1 MNNIPS
7 WGSVQDEIIFKVRHK
22 LDSIL
27 KVNERCIEGCAP
39 PRQGDVAV
47 YGVREILVC
56 PLSAQL
62 QDSFIV
68 PCVIRKLTVY

>member
-1 MNNIPS
+1 MHNIPS
-7 WGSVQDEIIFKVRHK
+7 SGSVQEEINNKVVCK
-22 LDSIL
+22 LDLII